1 MDKMV
6 ITKHAMSRYA
16 ERIAGRDEL
25 IDINIYIAQNED
37 KIVEDIN
44 KMCEHSELI
53 YTGKVGNRD
62 NNPVNVYLSGTW
74 ILLTD
79 LTETKVITLYK
90 VEFNVGED
98 FNKQFIQKILDK
110 LAEDKKVLEEKRAE
124 INTEKSAYEQ
134 IIKDNEDMINEY
146 RGTIKML
153 ERNNADYREAIE
165 SMNARCVAAELAV
178 KRDIESLVM
187 KKEFYFAINK
197 QK

>member
-6 ITKHAMSRYA
+6 VTKHAMSRYA
-16 ERIAGRDEL
+16 ERIAGKDEL

-110 LAEDKKVLEEKRAE
+110 LAEDKKILEEKRAE

-153 ERNNADYREAIE
+153 ERNNADYRDAIE

-187 KKEFYFAINK
+187 KKEF
-197 QK
+197 